1 MTLLTLDYKI
11 EYIFISG
18 TYVHRTI
25 KTKLYK
31 VRNALLAPPQK
42 KRQKGY
48 LYKRGYLL
56 LKILFSIMEFKVY
69 YLHIL
74 KIH

>member
-31 VRNALLAPPQK
+31 VRNALLAPPK
-42 KRQKGY
+42 KKDKKAIY
-48 LYKRGYLL
+48 IKEDIY
-56 LKILFSIMEFKVY
+56 F
-69 YLHIL
+69 
-74 KIH
+74 